1 MSKNAAWTGDAG
13 GAPLSRDE
21 QLLVSGQVDRS
32 DDELMEQPP
41 VRSHGHA
48 HQLIIAATIGL
59 LILIWWA
66 VPVVG
71 LMNPVLISNPIDTVQ
86 GLWSLVTTGDLVG
99 HFTYTMAQVLAGFAL
114 GVVTGMLLG
123 TALALIPVLD
133 RIFTP
138 YILAVRS
145 LPIVVLAPLFITW
158 FGFGVESKL
167 ATAVTIC
174 FLPTMINTMVGL
186 RIPGADSLSL
196 MRALDASRWQVYRKL
211 RLPAALPLI
220 FVGVKHSLL
229 LSFTGVLL
237 AEILLGGSTKGLGTL
252 VRLYSHQI
260 RMDLVFGVVIVLTIL
275 SVLLVMMF
283 DRLDR
288 RFIFWREEPGE
299 TR

>member
-1 MSKNAAWTGDAG
+1 MSQNTAWTGDAG
-13 GAPLSRDE
+13 GAPLSPGE
-21 QLLVSGQVDRS
+21 QRLVSGEVDRP
-32 DDELMEQPP
+32 DDELMVQIPRRREG
-41 VRSHGHA
+41 RA
-48 HQLIIAATIGL
+48 HQTIIVGTLGL
-59 LILIWWA
+59 LILIWWLI
-66 VPVVG
+66 PVVG
-71 LMNPVLISNPIDTVQ
+71 LMNPVLISTPVDTVQ
-86 GLWSLVTTGDLVG
+86 GLWSLITTGDLIG
-99 HFTYTMAQVLAGFAL
+99 HFLYTMAQVLGGFAL

-123 TALALIPVLD
+123 TALALVPVLD

-186 RIPGADSLSL
+186 RIPEADTLSL
-196 MRALDASRWQVYRKL
+196 MRALDASRWQIYRKL

-237 AEILLGGSTKGLGTL
+237 AEILLGGSTRGLGTL

-260 RMDLVFGVVIVLTIL
+260 RMDLVFAVVIVLTLL
-275 SVLLVMMF
+275 SVLLVMVF

-288 RFIFWREEPGE
+288 RFIFWREEPGDNG
-299 TR
+299 